1 MNLVST
7 LVFVI
12 SFLLE
17 LQLQVYLTGRPRS
30 KLVKQVQLSQNTV
43 SPGFQNSLKKTFKA
57 NVTNYQLEHMN
68 LVWTLVFVINFLLK
82 AKAMTQI
89 VAEIQVCQNLVRP
102 GF

>member
-43 SPGFQNSLKKTFKA
+43 SPGFQNSLKKS
-57 NVTNYQLEHMN
+57 LRLM
-68 LVWTLVFVINFLLK
+68 
-82 AKAMTQI
+82 
-89 VAEIQVCQNLVRP
+89 
-102 GF
+102 

>member
-12 SFLLE
+12 SVLLE

-43 SPGFQNSLKKTFKA
+43 SPGFQNSLKKR
-57 NVTNYQLEHMN
+57 LRLM
-68 LVWTLVFVINFLLK
+68 
-82 AKAMTQI
+82 
-89 VAEIQVCQNLVRP
+89 
-102 GF
+102 

>member
-68 LVWTLVFVINFLLK
+68 LV
-82 AKAMTQI
+82 
-89 VAEIQVCQNLVRP
+89 
-102 GF
+102 

>member
-43 SPGFQNSLKKTFKA
+43 SPGFQNSLKKR
-57 NVTNYQLEHMN
+57 LRLM
-68 LVWTLVFVINFLLK
+68 
-82 AKAMTQI
+82 
-89 VAEIQVCQNLVRP
+89 
-102 GF
+102 